1 MPYGLAMAIRRTL
14 QQPQRKPGRP
24 RDVDVTAEVA
34 EHLDVTPEG
43 FQDAD
48 GLTVRQRQVL
58 LVIRQALAERGYPPS
73 IREIA
78 ETTGLASP
86 SSAAHQLK
94 MLEKKGFLRRD
105 PNRPRAMGVHLP
117 LSMQTDELRENNGVA
132 VPILGRI
139 AAGGPIL
146 AEQQVEDVLTLPRQI
161 VGEGTLFL
169 LEVKGD
175 SMIEAAICDGD
186 YVVVRQQPTADNG
199 DIVAALLGEEAT
211 VKTYSRESGH
221 LWLLPAN
228 PAYSP
233 IDGAEANILGKVV
246 AVLRRL

>member
-1 MPYGLAMAIRRTL
+1 MAVKRNLR
-14 QQPQRKPGRP
+14 QPGEIIPRGPGRP
-24 RDVDVTAEVA
+24 RNADLVA
-34 EHLDVTPEG
+34 EIADGLDQVPDG
-43 FQDAD
+43 PKDAD
-48 GLTVRQRQVL
+48 GLSLRQRQIL
-58 LVIRQALAERGYPPS
+58 LMIRDALAERGYPPS

-78 ETTGLASP
+78 DRTGLSSS

-94 MLEKKGFLRRD
+94 VLEAKGFLRRD
-105 PNRPRAMGVHLP
+105 PNRPRALEVRLP
-117 LSMQTDELRENNGVA
+117 LSMQAPEEAPGEAAVS

-146 AEQQVEDVLTLPRQI
+146 AEQHVEDVFTLPRQI
-161 VGEGTLFL
+161 VGDGTLFL

-175 SMIEAAICDGD
+175 SMIEAAICNGD
-186 YVVVRQQPTADNG
+186 YVVVRQQSTADNG

-211 VKTYSRESGH
+211 VKTYHRTSDH
-221 LWLLPAN
+221 LWLMPAN

-233 IDGAEANILGKVV
+233 IDGNDASVLGKVV

>member
-1 MPYGLAMAIRRTL
+1 MATKRILR
-14 QQPQRKPGRP
+14 QPSQLQRKPGRP
-24 RDVDVTAEVA
+24 RDEDVTAELA
-34 EHLDVTPEG
+34 KRLDKHPEG

-48 GLTVRQRQVL
+48 GLTVRQRQIL
-58 LVIRQALAERGYPPS
+58 LVIRDALAERGYPPS

-94 MLEKKGFLRRD
+94 MLERKGFLHRD
-105 PNRPRAMGVHLP
+105 PNRPRALEVRLP
-117 LSMQTDELRENNGVA
+117 LSMQAEEPHNDGVS

-146 AEQQVEDVLTLPRQI
+146 AEQHVEDVFTLPRQI
-161 VGEGTLFL
+161 VGDGTLFL

-186 YVVVRQQPTADNG
+186 YVVVRQQPDADNG
-199 DIVAALLGEEAT
+199 EIVAALLGEEAT
-211 VKTYSRESGH
+211 VKTYSRASGQ
-221 LWLLPAN
+221 LWLMPAN
-228 PAYSP
+228 PAYAP
-233 IDGAEANILGKVV
+233 IDGNEATILGKVV